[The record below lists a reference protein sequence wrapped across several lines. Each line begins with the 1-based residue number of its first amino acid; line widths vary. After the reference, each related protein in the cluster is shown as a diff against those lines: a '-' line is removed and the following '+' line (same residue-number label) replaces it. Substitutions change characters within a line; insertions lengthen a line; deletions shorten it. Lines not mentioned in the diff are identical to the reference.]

1 MARARRARRTDRH
14 SSSTRLVVT
23 MAVTAA
29 MLVGTGFG
37 VYAATGLRVA
47 GSTGSDIQVGSAPTV
62 VVCPGDNGNG
72 NGNGNGYA
80 YGRCRNG
87 NSDISVTAAVPLS
100 R

>member
-1 MARARRARRTDRH
+1 
-14 SSSTRLVVT
+14 

-62 VVCPGDNGNG
+62 VVCPENNGNG
-72 NGNGNGYA
+72 NGNGN
-80 YGRCRNG
+80 GRCRNG

>member
-62 VVCPGDNGNG
+62 VVCPENNGNG
-72 NGNGNGYA
+72 TGNGN
-80 YGRCRNG
+80 GRCRNG

>member
-62 VVCPGDNGNG
+62 VVCPE
-72 NGNGNGYA
+72 NGNGYA